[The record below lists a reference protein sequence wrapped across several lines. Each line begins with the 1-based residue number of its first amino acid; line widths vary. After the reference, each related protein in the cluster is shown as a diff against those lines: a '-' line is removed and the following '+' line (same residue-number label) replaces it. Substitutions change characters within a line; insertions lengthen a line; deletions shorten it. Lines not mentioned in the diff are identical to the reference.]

1 MTFVVLEEFFAEGIV
16 APSLSMMT
24 LTCPRGQDG
33 NIMGL
38 YMIVTSLAILI
49 PSYVMGTIVNES
61 DSPQKIMTVLT
72 FSIVPCFLVASICY
86 FMSGFDYAKRMTQM
100 KEERIQALA

>member
-1 MTFVVLEEFFAEGIV
+1 VTFVVLEEFFAEGIV

-49 PSYVMGTIVNES
+49 PSYVMGTIVNEA
-61 DSPQKIMTVLT
+61 DPPQFIMSVLT
-72 FSIVPCFLVASICY
+72 FSIVPCFLIASFCY

-100 KEERIQALA
+100 KEERTQALA